1 MELHRIMGVAAA
13 VVCMVLGIKQV
24 GSIGLFFNIH
34 SVILVCVGSW
44 AMVMVTHGRDAGRL
58 FSTVVA
64 WFFRADSTS
73 FSPGEHRRLAALASD
88 YGQFALLAGAVGTV
102 IGHVKM
108 LQNMSDPSAIGPA
121 LAVSFLTLFY
131 GVVLHMIIAVPVSQ
145 HHLRMAGSDA
155 SEFNP
160 IGPGLRLLGVLGIA
174 TGIAFFVMLLAMAN
188 F

>member
-1 MELHRIMGVAAA
+1 
-13 VVCMVLGIKQV
+13 
-24 GSIGLFFNIH
+24 
-34 SVILVCVGSW
+34 
-44 AMVMVTHGRDAGRL
+44 
-58 FSTVVA
+58 
-64 WFFRADSTS
+64 
-73 FSPGEHRRLAALASD
+73 
-88 YGQFALLAGAVGTV
+88 
-102 IGHVKM
+102 M

-131 GVVLHMIIAVPVSQ
+131 GVILHMTIAVPVSQ

-160 IGPGLRLLGVLGIA
+160 VGPGLRLLGVLGIA